1 MREIKVGKKKIPVFF
16 SHFSSQACLGEY
28 QPVYEEFGYI
38 LLLVLTLIH
47 RYSFSAAD
55 IAFSHEV
62 NRESFVPRLLNQFST
77 AQRLEALDS
86 SEHHAQLGG
95 WIKELFEDEGISNG
109 LMMSCQPQGFYRLVP
124 TLFAQSMM
132 ALQRGVL
139 DLETVKG
146 AFSFLLVPFL
156 LPSVISG
163 LSWLS
168 QYLWSNLDSNPYPI
182 LQILTSLVIAHDIT
196 PEAAE
201 TQRTVVSISARPL
214 DSVLRELLRRPAIAP
229 EVASAAQQLLVHL
242 KPHLHFQRSGSP
254 TRDEMG
260 SWVSH
265 SQVGPPAGIAATLAS
280 LYSAMFLWSLPGEP
294 ASPRP
299 PTTMYTSRL
308 ILAAHR
314 LLGARLVVDVI
325 LHEAAKC
332 RASHQV
338 PGVAED
344 VAVALLTVFIPDEA
358 RGMTL
363 REALRAVEEELEDS
377 ETEAGSG
384 VGASAA
390 AGEGGDTGPGA
401 GTGAGAGTGTGPGYR
416 EVALEIIRRVDAARR
431 PWIGAPQGQPGVV
444 LGAMELGVGLEED
457 AGMDLMMGGVGVG
470 EFDGGMDGMLDVGMD
485 M

>member
-1 MREIKVGKKKIPVFF
+1 M
-16 SHFSSQACLGEY
+16 
-28 QPVYEEFGYI
+28 
-38 LLLVLTLIH
+38 IH

-62 NRESFVPRLLNQFST
+62 NRESFIPQLLNQFST
-77 AQRLEALDS
+77 AQRIEALDN

-95 WIKELFEDEGISNG
+95 WVKELFEGEGITDG
-109 LMMSCQPQGFYRLVP
+109 LMMSCRPQEFYRLVP

-132 ALQRGVL
+132 ALQRGIL
-139 DLETVKG
+139 DLETVKE
-146 AFSFLLVPFL
+146 AFSFLLTPFL

-182 LQILTSLVIAHDIT
+182 LQILTSLVIAHDLSAET
-196 PEAAE
+196 AE

-229 EVASAAQQLLVHL
+229 EVSSAAQQLLAHL

-254 TRDEMG
+254 TRDEME
-260 SWVSH
+260 SWLAHPQAAPPAGASG
-265 SQVGPPAGIAATLAS
+265 QPAGIAAALAS
-280 LYSAMFLWSLPGEP
+280 LYSAMFFWSLPGEST
-294 ASPRP
+294 SPRP
-299 PTTMYTSRL
+299 QTPMYTNRL

-363 REALRAVEEELEDS
+363 REALRAVEDELEDS
-377 ETEAGSG
+377 ESEAEPG
-384 VGASAA
+384 VGVSAAVAA
-390 AGEGGDTGPGA
+390 AGEGGGPDSRG
-401 GTGAGAGTGTGPGYR
+401 
-416 EVALEIIRRVDAARR
+416 VVIEIIRRVDAARR
-431 PWIGAPQGQPGVV
+431 RWIGAPQGQPVV
-444 LGAMELGVGLEED
+444 DLGAMGLEVGLEGD

-470 EFDGGMDGMLDVGMD
+470 GFGGGMDGMLDVGMD